1 MGCVREVFAA
11 SSRGAL
17 LHPFPWQDGKLLF
30 LLLLSLSRSLST
42 AELSCWSHWRGALPS
57 AHPAGTEKPGALGPF
72 GPWAE
77 SVQNLFA

>member
-11 SSRGAL
+11 SSRGAI
-17 LHPFPWQDGKLLF
+17 LHPFPWQDGKLL
-30 LLLLSLSRSLST
+30 LLSLSRSLSA
-42 AELSCWSHWRGALPS
+42 AELSCWSCWWGALPS
-57 AHPAGTEKPGALGPF
+57 SHPAGTEKPGALGPF